1 MITKVVKTVA
11 IVLIATLGGCG
22 WDSVSSNRDF
32 LPINDSEY
40 PYANLPR
47 IVIETENLKEVRNTE
62 DYISASLQIYGK
74 DSPNTSISH
83 LKIRGRG
90 TSSFNSMPKYSLKLK
105 FDEKTKILDMPLE
118 TEWALISNSADKT
131 LLKNF
136 ISLKLFSWLGGR
148 DTPKSQFVELYLNR
162 QYLGV
167 YLLSETIKAGKN
179 RVNIPKNNFS
189 FLFEKTSKI
198 GIRETDIIIK
208 TNNDY
213 LFCIKSPKKA
223 DSETQDRLLQH
234 LNDWE
239 KLLENSNT
247 LSEDS
252 LSQWL
257 DIEDYLRFYWV
268 QEFTKNAD
276 ANFNRSIFITWQKDS
291 PLHYGPVWDFDLAY
305 GNWIKEWVQKP
316 DDWYV
321 RYSGWDKKLFQN
333 EVIFKKAKDFWN
345 NNKSYFAA
353 LPDSINKYAKELA
366 PATKNEFKRWP
377 VLENTE
383 NWTYKEAYSSY
394 NEAIDSLNSWIT
406 QRYQWIDKQCN

>member
-1 MITKVVKTVA
+1 MIARIVK
-11 IVLIATLGGCG
+11 IIAFPLAFYLGGCG
-22 WDSVSSNRDF
+22 WDTISPSRDF
-32 LPINDSEY
+32 LPIDDSAY
-40 PYANLPR
+40 PYAGLPR
-47 IVIETENLKEVRNTE
+47 LVIETENLQEVRNTE
-62 DYISASLQIYGK
+62 DYINASLQIYGK
-74 DSPNTSISH
+74 NAPSTSV
-83 LKIRGRG
+83 LPLRIRGRG
-90 TSSFNSMPKYSLKLK
+90 TSSFTSMPKYSIKLK
-105 FDEKTKILDMPLE
+105 FDKQTEILDMPKE

-136 ISLKLFSWLGGR
+136 ISLKLYSWLGGIN
-148 DTPKSQFVELYLNR
+148 TPTTRFVELYLNR
-162 QYLGV
+162 EYLGV

-179 RVNIPKNNFS
+179 RINIPKSNYS

-198 GIRETDIIIK
+198 GIRETDVIIK

-223 DSETQDRLLQH
+223 TDEAQDRLLQH

-239 KLLENSNT
+239 QLLENSST
-247 LSEDS
+247 LPEDS
-252 LSQWL
+252 LSQWI

-276 ANFNRSIFITWQKDS
+276 ANFNRSIFITWGEGE
-291 PLHYGPVWDFDLAY
+291 PMHYGPVWDFDLAY
-305 GNWIKEWVQKP
+305 GNWIKEWVQTP
-316 DDWYV
+316 ENWYV
-321 RYSGWDKKLFQN
+321 RLSGWDKELFQN
-333 EVIFKKAKDFWN
+333 DIIFQKAKDFWN
-345 NNKSYFAA
+345 NNKSYFAS

-377 VLENTE
+377 ILDNTE

-406 QRYQWIDKQCN
+406 QRYQWVDRQCN

>member
-179 RVNIPKNNFS
+179 RVNLPKNNFS

-198 GIRETDIIIK
+198 
-208 TNNDY
+208 
-213 LFCIKSPKKA
+213 
-223 DSETQDRLLQH
+223 
-234 LNDWE
+234 
-239 KLLENSNT
+239 
-247 LSEDS
+247 
-252 LSQWL
+252 
-257 DIEDYLRFYWV
+257 
-268 QEFTKNAD
+268 
-276 ANFNRSIFITWQKDS
+276 
-291 PLHYGPVWDFDLAY
+291 
-305 GNWIKEWVQKP
+305 
-316 DDWYV
+316 
-321 RYSGWDKKLFQN
+321 
-333 EVIFKKAKDFWN
+333 
-345 NNKSYFAA
+345 
-353 LPDSINKYAKELA
+353 
-366 PATKNEFKRWP
+366 
-377 VLENTE
+377 
-383 NWTYKEAYSSY
+383 
-394 NEAIDSLNSWIT
+394 
-406 QRYQWIDKQCN
+406 